1 MYTKDQQK
9 SQHATEVDQ
18 FAEFDKNFNV
28 VPTFRIYVEGKGE
41 SRSQYV
47 TARNAFLN
55 SFDKNILCCSMCNIS
70 QPMDSF
76 TKLSTGFRG
85 KRTKCRACQKVD
97 RDDAEAKKRAK
108 KYQSTY
114 REDHKDEAKEYRE
127 DHKDDVNR
135 KLVAKE
141 YKRTYTG
148 PSTYGTSTLVEY
160 QKEYYQENKPTILAR
175 YRRRSV
181 SFFFCYFFPL

>member
-9 SQHATEVDQ
+9 SKQATVDQ
-18 FAEFDKNFNV
+18 FAEFEANFNGA
-28 VPTFRIYVEGKGE
+28 PTFRIYVEGKGE
-41 SRSQYV
+41 SRPKYV
-47 TARNAFLN
+47 RERNAFLN
-55 SFDKNILCCSMCNIS
+55 SFDKNILCCSMCNIP

-108 KYQSTY
+108 KYQST
-114 REDHKDEAKEYRE
+114 YRE